1 MQRGLSKYWPW
12 RVAAVLAVTAAL
24 SCGTGIRDGEGE
36 VYVSKTVDY
45 PGDTLVLGEA
55 TLELGIGCVE
65 APALITLRRF
75 PTIGHS
81 GAVSPVFEIQVP
93 TPDTVKRDPKISIA
107 TSPDVA
113 GNSASV
119 IGFLVPGVKDEQWV
133 PDSPTTKLPC
143 SSGVVCGPVQSG
155 GFENPGSGILPTTK
169 MDFAIVQKC
178 GDIGECGLLQACN
191 SSACQACMT
200 SGQCNYP

>member
-1 MQRGLSKYWPW
+1 
-12 RVAAVLAVTAAL
+12 VAAVLAVTTAL

-65 APALITLRRF
+65 APALVTLRRF

-93 TPDTVKRDPKISIA
+93 TTDTVKRDPKISIA
-107 TSPDVA
+107 TSPAVA
-113 GNSASV
+113 DNSASV
-119 IGFLVPGVKDEQWV
+119 IGFLVPGAKDEQWV
-133 PDSPTTKLPC
+133 PDSPTMKLPC
-143 SSGVVCGPVQSG
+143 LPGVVCGPVQSG
-155 GFENPGSGILPTTK
+155 GFQNPGSGISPTTK
-169 MDFAIVQKC
+169 MDFAIVQQC
-178 GDIGECGLLQACN
+178 GGIEDCGLYQGC
-191 SSACQACMT
+191 SSNACQACAT
-200 SGQCNYP
+200 NSPCNYPKP